1 MSVVAAPALDL
12 QAARGVAAAPAA
24 RAERVIVISL
34 QKAGT
39 HLIVELMHALG
50 YGLHGAAKMTPEIMP
65 RFDRTTRKAIAN
77 LVFGPLDRARLAA
90 AAPFGGFTKLTDA
103 AWETLAWS
111 WRQRLGL
118 QLVNQY
124 DQATV
129 DRLCRPADL
138 ARLARTRFADTP
150 ANLCWIFHEL
160 DAAKVDGAFL
170 QEWTG
175 TGAPAVIFHYRDP
188 RDVLLSFVNYLSGR
202 TAQGFGGFSHYRPF
216 HKTLIDLPD
225 LAAQL
230 SYAIA
235 DPSFPGHDDFAK
247 SLWLLRSPLV
257 CKTSFE
263 ELVGTGGGGTAAAQS
278 AVVGRVMRHLSIQGE
293 PQEVAERLFRRDA
306 FTFFRGRIGGWRQ
319 AFGEEHRRAFRRAF
333 ADLPEQ
339 YGYADT

>member
-1 MSVVAAPALDL
+1 MTAVSLAASVDASPAAPIP
-12 QAARGVAAAPAA
+12 AAAPG
-24 RAERVIVISL
+24 RAERVVVIAL
-34 QKAGT
+34 QKSGT

-50 YGLHGAAKMTPEIMP
+50 YGLHGAAKMTTEIMP
-65 RFDRTTRKAIAN
+65 RFDRATRKATAT
-77 LVFGPLDRARLAA
+77 LVFGRTRTAA
-90 AAPFGGFTKLTDA
+90 ATTVGGLTRLSDA
-103 AWETLAWS
+103 AWETLSWS

-129 DRLCRPADL
+129 DRQCRPADL

-150 ANLCWIFHEL
+150 PNLCWIFHEL
-160 DAAKVDGAFL
+160 DATRVDGAFL
-170 QEWTG
+170 QEWTA
-175 TGAPAVIFHYRDP
+175 TGAPAVILHYRDP

-202 TAQGFGGFSHYRPF
+202 TAKGFGGFSHYRPF
-216 HKTLIDLPD
+216 NKTLVD
-225 LAAQL
+225 LAELDDQL

-235 DPSFPGHDDFAK
+235 DPSFPGHHDFAR

-263 ELVGTGGGGTAAAQS
+263 ELVGPAGGGTAAAQTA
-278 AVVGRVMRHLSIQGE
+278 AVARVMGHLGIDGSSQA
-293 PQEVAERLFRRDA
+293 VAERLFRRDS

-319 AFGEEHRRAFRRAF
+319 TFGEHHRRAFRQAF

-339 YGYADT
+339 YGYPAA